1 MTKTNRAAERKL
13 WNSISAPM
21 WCVLVNLADGK
32 PAGCHLRGQ
41 SAHGGFTATARALV
55 ARGLMT
61 WEYKITEK
69 GQEIVAKARA
79 KEAERGHR

>member
-1 MTKTNRAAERKL
+1 MTKTNRAADRKL

-21 WCVLVNLADGK
+21 WQVLLNLANGRS
-32 PAGCHLRGQ
+32 AACHVRGQ

-61 WEYKITEK
+61 WEHKITEK
-69 GQEIVAKARA
+69 GQALVAKARA
-79 KEAERGHR
+79 KEAGRGA